1 MAVLLT
7 VPLVKRNYW
16 PVFIFDIGKL
26 TNNNNILSNSPQSAG
41 AVAGRAGFFRSRLT
55 TFRSGRG
62 SVFGPLEETLART
75 KFRRCPGPFGAHFF
89 SRREGWSCASS
100 VPSNPNSPVS
110 TH

>member
-1 MAVLLT
+1 MGEEGRQKMAVLLT

-41 AVAGRAGFFRSRLT
+41 AVAGRAGFFRSRLST
-55 TFRSGRG
+55 LRSGRG

-89 SRREGWSCASS
+89 
-100 VPSNPNSPVS
+100 
-110 TH
+110 

>member
-1 MAVLLT
+1 MGEEGRQKMAVLLT

-75 KFRRCPGPFGAHFF
+75 KFRRCPGPFGAHCF
-89 SRREGWSCASS
+89 
-100 VPSNPNSPVS
+100 
-110 TH
+110 